1 VYLYLDGNELSGPLP
16 VEWGEPYSFPELL
29 ELNLNDNQLTGN
41 MPDIWS
47 VGPAFEMLGDLQL
60 AGNRLSGPFP
70 AGFAVTNTSFWSVM
84 SL

>member
-1 VYLYLDGNELSGPLP
+1 MLAPVGSSIYYPCTAARLSSALRWLAKCLSCHHP
-16 VEWGEPYSFPELL
+16 
-29 ELNLNDNQLTGN
+29 
-41 MPDIWS
+41 
-47 VGPAFEMLGDLQL
+47 QL